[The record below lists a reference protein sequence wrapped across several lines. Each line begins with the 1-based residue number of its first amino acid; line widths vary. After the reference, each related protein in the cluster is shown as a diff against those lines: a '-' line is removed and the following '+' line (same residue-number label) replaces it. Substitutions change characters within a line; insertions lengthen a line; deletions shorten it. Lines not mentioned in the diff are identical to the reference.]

1 MSDKNT
7 NVTCTDNDLG
17 HSLDQG
23 KKVIGMT
30 GNDAYYIGKAIIYS
44 GYMIA
49 KALCSIA
56 TAIKESKK

>member
-7 NVTCTDNDLG
+7 NVTCTDKDLDRTLYQAAP
-17 HSLDQG
+17 SRYVSDENYY
-23 KKVIGMT
+23 VATAI
-30 GNDAYYIGKAIIYS
+30 AYA